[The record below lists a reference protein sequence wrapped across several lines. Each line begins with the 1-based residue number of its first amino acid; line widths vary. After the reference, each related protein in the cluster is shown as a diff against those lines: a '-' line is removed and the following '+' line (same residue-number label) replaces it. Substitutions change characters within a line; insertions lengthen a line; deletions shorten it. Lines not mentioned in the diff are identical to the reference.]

1 MVACARLVVSTAA
14 AFGVAGALRKGQKGH
29 VSQSEDFIRLVQGG
43 AMSRGGPES
52 AALEAF
58 RGFPAKGVKFISAA
72 SPRPSDPSGLYSFL
86 TSFGVNDPEWIPVYE
101 SNCANRTRDPK
112 YIKMVED
119 ADAIYIG
126 GGQSG
131 RVSSCLF
138 GSYNQRGINSG
149 EETPMLKA
157 LRGKRILGGSSA
169 GAMTQPSSEILI
181 TGHSKESYD
190 AVKSGQVYERDAGNG
205 FLGTPQAVDT
215 HFSERGRQGRL
226 LVFAAQT
233 KAEWAF
239 GVDEATAYIWRPSGL
254 YEVVRGAYNGGVVIY
269 QGATGDKSSQRG
281 RMHFLTLG
289 DKIDIKTGA
298 VTYSADKTPCSSEEV
313 PAGSKSVFNGGGSNV
328 YKNISIATAKAPAGT
343 TVANFHGYWS
353 QVQVVMHKDE
363 RTVAMCGP
371 SGESFENLLI
381 EQTGSPT
388 RILSG
393 AAEKPN
399 VPEDYI
405 YPEDED

>member
-1 MVACARLVVSTAA
+1 MVACVRLAVSTAA
-14 AFGVAGALRKGQKGH
+14 VFGAADALRKGQQGH

-58 RGFPAKGVKFISAA
+58 RGFPAKGVKYFTSA
-72 SPRPSDPSGLYSFL
+72 SPSPTDWNRLYSFL

-101 SNCANRTRDPK
+101 SNCRTRTHDPR

-181 TGHSKESYD
+181 TGHSRESYD
-190 AVKSGQVYERDAGNG
+190 AVKSGEVYERDAGNG
-205 FLGTPQAVDT
+205 FLGTAQAVDT

-226 LVFAAQT
+226 LVFATQT
-233 KAEWAF
+233 NAEWAF
-239 GVDEATAYIWRPSGL
+239 GVDEATAYIWRPSGV
-254 YEVVRGAYNGGVVIY
+254 YEVTRGAYNGGVVIF
-269 QGATGDKSSQRG
+269 QGATGDKESQRA

-289 DKIDIKTGA
+289 DQIDIKTGA
-298 VTYSADKTPCSSEEV
+298 ITYSADKTPCSSNDV
-313 PAGSKSVFNGGGSNV
+313 PQGSKSVFNGGGTNV

-353 QVQVVMHKDE
+353 QVQVLMHKDE
-363 RTVAMCGP
+363 QTVAMCGP
-371 SGESFENLLI
+371 SGESFANLLV
-381 EQTGSPT
+381 EQSSSTT
-388 RILSG
+388 VVFEG
-393 AAEKPN
+393 APERPN